1 MSLIST
7 EQLFLDRPS
16 ETVVQGRSAK
26 KVFLKISQN
35 PQENTWVGVSFLIKL
50 RACNFMKI
58 ETLAQ
63 VLPYEFCDVF
73 KSNFFHIPSVATS
86 GL

>member
-1 MSLIST
+1 MSLISS

-35 PQENTWVGVSFLIKL
+35 SQENTWVGVSFLIKL
-50 RACNFMKI
+50 QACNFIKI

-63 VLPYEFCDVF
+63 VLPDEFCDVF
-73 KSNFFHIPSVATS
+73 KSKREEA
-86 GL
+86 